1 MPNKN
6 DFVKKKNQEMHISN
20 HFPMSLY
27 QLEETVQTVY
37 LHEHMTS
44 MMAPRSTRHTGGGY
58 AE

>member
-1 MPNKN
+1 MILL
-6 DFVKKKNQEMHISN
+6 KKKNQEMHISN